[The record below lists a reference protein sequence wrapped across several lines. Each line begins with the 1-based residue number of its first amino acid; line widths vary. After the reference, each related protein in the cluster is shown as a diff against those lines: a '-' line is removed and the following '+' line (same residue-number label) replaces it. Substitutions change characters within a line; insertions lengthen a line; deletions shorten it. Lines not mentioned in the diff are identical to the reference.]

1 MSLFTNLNN
10 DTYREKYGRLVSQ
23 TQAAQSRAGVL
34 DRSWQHA
41 AASPV
46 WLQAVPSFLL
56 AHREGKHL
64 RRSQLAVF
72 RGALRRDLL
81 PDLGL
86 PWFLAGDFTF
96 HCGDCGGLL
105 SSNDKHKMSF
115 PSSWASGFS
124 LVKNEVAGVPM

>member
-1 MSLFTNLNN
+1 MRKSKYIMSLFTNLNN
-10 DTYREKYGRLVSQ
+10 DDAHKERYGRLVSQ
-23 TQAAQSRAGVL
+23 AQAARSRVGVL
-34 DRSWQHA
+34 DRSWQGA
-41 AASPV
+41 AGLSCVGAGRYP
-46 WLQAVPSFLL
+46 
-56 AHREGKHL
+56 

-81 PDLGL
+81 PDRGL
-86 PWFLAGDFTF
+86 SWLLAGDFTF

-115 PSSWASGFS
+115 PSSWASSGFS